1 MGRIKIFYERSADF
15 MSSSEEDLFDYACTI
30 FRALPQTQQ
39 IVAIK
44 AMEYI
49 RGNCSDVPPFLMRAQ
64 RCAVLL

>member
-1 MGRIKIFYERSADF
+1 
-15 MSSSEEDLFDYACTI
+15 MSSDEQDLFDYACTI

-39 IVAIK
+39 IVAIE

-49 RGNCSDVPPFLMRAQ
+49 RENCSDAPFFLMMVQ

>member
-1 MGRIKIFYERSADF
+1 MKGVLI
-15 MSSSEEDLFDYACTI
+15 MSSDEQDLFDYACTI

-39 IVAIK
+39 IVAIE

-49 RGNCSDVPPFLMRAQ
+49 RGNCSDVPPFLMMAQ